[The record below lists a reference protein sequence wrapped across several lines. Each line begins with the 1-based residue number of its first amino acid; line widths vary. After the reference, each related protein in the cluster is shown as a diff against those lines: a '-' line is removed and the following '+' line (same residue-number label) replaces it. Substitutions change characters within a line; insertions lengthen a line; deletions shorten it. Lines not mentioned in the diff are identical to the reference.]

1 MKNRGLGKG
10 LEALLGEFKD
20 NNEQSN
26 DQLKMISIGKLNAGK
41 YQPRTIM
48 DPESLEELAE
58 SIKAQGIMQPILV
71 RMLTQNDYEIVAGER
86 RWRAAKIANLTEVP
100 VLIKEISDSSA
111 LAMALIENIQR
122 EDLNVIEEARG
133 IKRLIDEFE
142 MTHESAAL
150 SVGKSREAVSNILRL
165 LNLSEHLQTA
175 LLNNK
180 IGMGHARALLP
191 LSLDQ
196 QVMLCQKIITQKLSV
211 RDIEKIVANSRPS
224 NIKNIKNNDEDI
236 VRLENDLSEKLGM
249 KVSIQHK
256 VKGNGTI
263 KINYLSLEQL
273 DSILKKI
280 E

>member
-1 MKNRGLGKG
+1 MKNRGLGRG
-10 LEALLGEFKD
+10 LEALLGNNED

-26 DQLKMISIGKLNAGK
+26 DQLKMISIEKLKAGK

-48 DPESLEELAE
+48 DPEPLEELAE

-86 RWRAAKIANLTEVP
+86 RWRAAKLANLTEVP

-142 MTHESAAL
+142 MTHESAAVSL
-150 SVGKSREAVSNILRL
+150 GKSREAVSNILRL
-165 LNLSEHLQTA
+165 LNLSEHVQTA

-224 NIKNIKNNDEDI
+224 NTKNNNDADI
-236 VRLENDLSEKLGM
+236 ARLENDLSEKLGM

>member
-1 MKNRGLGKG
+1 
-10 LEALLGEFKD
+10 
-20 NNEQSN
+20 
-26 DQLKMISIGKLNAGK
+26 
-41 YQPRTIM
+41 
-48 DPESLEELAE
+48 
-58 SIKAQGIMQPILV
+58 
-71 RMLTQNDYEIVAGER
+71 MLTQNDYEIVAGER
-86 RWRAAKIANLTEVP
+86 RWRAAKLANLTEVP

-142 MTHESAAL
+142 MTHESAAVSL
-150 SVGKSREAVSNILRL
+150 GKSREAVSNILRL
-165 LNLSEHLQTA
+165 LNLSEHVQTA

-224 NIKNIKNNDEDI
+224 NTKNNNDADI
-236 VRLENDLSEKLGM
+236 ARLENDLSEKLGM

>member
-1 MKNRGLGKG
+1 MKNRGLGRG
-10 LEALLGEFKD
+10 LEALLGNNED
-20 NNEQSN
+20 NSEQSN
-26 DQLKMISIGKLNAGK
+26 DKLKMMSIEKLSAGK
-41 YQPRTIM
+41 YQPRSIM
-48 DPESLEELAE
+48 DPEPLEELAE

-86 RWRAAKIANLTEVP
+86 RWRAAKLANLTEVP

-142 MTHESAAL
+142 MTHESAAVSL
-150 SVGKSREAVSNILRL
+150 GKSREAVSNILRL
-165 LNLSEHLQTA
+165 LNLSEHVQKE

-180 IGMGHARALLP
+180 IGMGHARALLS

-196 QVMLCQKIITQKLSV
+196 QVMLCQRIITQKLSV

-224 NIKNIKNNDEDI
+224 NVNKTKKNDEDI
-236 VRLENDLSEKLGM
+236 ILLENNLSEKLGM

-263 KINYLSLEQL
+263 KINYPSLEQL
-273 DSILKKI
+273 DLVLNKLK
-280 E
+280 